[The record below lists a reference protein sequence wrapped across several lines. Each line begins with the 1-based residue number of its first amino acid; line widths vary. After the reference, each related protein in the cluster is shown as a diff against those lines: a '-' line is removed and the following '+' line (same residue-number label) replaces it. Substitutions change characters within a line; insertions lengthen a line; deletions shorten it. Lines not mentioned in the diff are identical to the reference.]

1 MQHDKKVIFLDN
13 EYNLPPDSWV
23 VIQKPRQD
31 NAIAPAL
38 IIEKLSTE
46 KVCSRSIA
54 AYGLSGKSTR
64 INLDTAWLSSDDLA
78 AATES
83 SNDSGTPAGFSI
95 VRGTT
100 VYAQS
105 EELVLTEAP
114 ITEAIGSTSKQANRI
129 ELDGL
134 YDGLESGRWVI
145 VSGERSDLPGVKS
158 SELVMLAAV
167 EQTSNQ
173 DFPGDSPHTTLIFA
187 EALAYAYKRDT
198 VTIYGNV
205 VKATHGE
212 TRAEVLGSGAGGKS
226 FQQFP
231 LRQLPLTYLAAPT
244 AIGSAS
250 TLELRVN
257 EVRWYETDSFVG
269 LGPNDRNYI
278 LRTDDHAQTTV
289 VFGNGRMG
297 SRLPTGIENIRAV
310 YRSGIGKAGNVKAA
324 QISVLATRPLG
335 LKGVTNP
342 LPATGGA
349 DRESRDTARRN
360 IPLAVMA
367 LDRLVSTQD
376 YADFARTFAGIGKT
390 SAKEL
395 SNGRQQV
402 VHVTIAGADDI
413 PIDRNSDLY
422 RNLLQAL
429 QQNSGDPYQPIQ
441 LVLREMMVL
450 ILVARI
456 RVLPDYLW
464 EFVEPKIRATLLSN
478 FSFEQRELGQSIPLS
493 EVTSVIQKIPGVD
506 FVDVDIFDSISETQ
520 ARSFVSSSTEKSSL
534 VQPLTEKLK
543 DIAKSKYRDSD
554 PLTENSGNEF
564 RQPRP
569 HVSVALARIEAG
581 KSILPAQLAIF
592 SPAIADTMI
601 LKEWTA

>member
-1 MQHDKKVIFLDN
+1 MSHQQKTVFLDN
-13 EYNLPPDSWV
+13 EYNIPPDAWV
-23 VIQKPRQD
+23 VIQKPLKAD
-31 NAIAPAL
+31 GTSNL
-38 IIEKLSTE
+38 IVEKLPIRSINLQ
-46 KVCSRSIA
+46 SIA
-54 AYGLSGKSTR
+54 AYSLSGKTTR
-64 INLDTAWLSSDDLA
+64 INLKEDWLEANELISDT
-78 AATES
+78 
-83 SNDSGTPAGFSI
+83 GFSI
-95 VRGTT
+95 IRGTT

-105 EELVLTEAP
+105 EELVLAEAS
-114 ITEAIGSTSKQANRI
+114 ITEAIGSTSKQADRI

-187 EALAYAYKRDT
+187 KELAYAYKRDT

-212 TRAEVLGSGAGGKS
+212 TRAEVLGSGAGSKS

-278 LRTDDHAQTTV
+278 LRTDDQAQTMV
-289 VFGNGRMG
+289 IFGNGRMG

-324 QISVLATRPLG
+324 QISILATRPLG

-376 YADFARTFAGIGKT
+376 YADFARTFAGIGKA

-464 EFVEPKIRATLLSN
+464 DFVEPKIRATLLSN

-554 PLTENSGNEF
+554 PLMENSGNEF

-581 KSILPAQLAIF
+581 KPILPAQLAIF

>member
-1 MQHDKKVIFLDN
+1 MKHDEKVIFLDN
-13 EYNLPPDSWV
+13 EYNLLPNSWV
-23 VIQKPRQD
+23 VIQKPSQF
-31 NAIAPAL
+31 NTIAPGP
-38 IIEKLSTE
+38 IIEKISAE
-46 KVCSRSIA
+46 NFCSQSIA

-64 INLDTAWLSSDDLA
+64 INLDAAWLSNSDLA
-78 AATES
+78 EP
-83 SNDSGTPAGFSI
+83 SNDSDTPAGFSI

-114 ITEAIGSTSKQANRI
+114 ITEVIGSTSKQANRI

-212 TRAEVLGSGAGGKS
+212 TRAEVLGSGAGSRS

-324 QISVLATRPLG
+324 QISILATRPLG

-395 SNGRQQV
+395 SNGRLQV